1 MSATAEYARANDET
15 RARLHA
21 LVARLGP
28 NDLARAAFED
38 WSVSALLAHL
48 AFWDRFAAS
57 RFEKYLRDRE
67 AMVFLN
73 DAFFD
78 HINAA
83 GRPQWTATPLGAAAA
98 DAMSSADAVDGFI
111 ARLSPEQIAAIQAI
125 GRPGLLDRSG
135 HRNQHLDQLE
145 RALE

>member
-1 MSATAEYARANDET
+1 MSDDHLARN
-15 RARLHA
+15 RASRERLA
-21 LVARLGP
+21 AVIARLGEP
-28 NDLARAAFED
+28 TVVLPDGWTAG
-38 WSVSALLAHL
+38 ALLAHM

-125 GRPGLLDRSG
+125 GRPRLLDRSG

>member
-1 MSATAEYARANDET
+1 M
-15 RARLHA
+15 
-21 LVARLGP
+21 
-28 NDLARAAFED
+28 
-38 WSVSALLAHL
+38 

-125 GRPGLLDRSG
+125 GRPRLLDRSG